1 MQISRR
7 RSKRTCWAD
16 CPAGADYW
24 DLGVLDP
31 AFAMSPQWSIVTDGL
46 GLGNTSAD
54 PELVSEYRR
63 KLAAAL
69 Y

>member
-1 MQISRR
+1 MDELLEIVRR
-7 RSKRTCWAD
+7 ARDWKDGEARRQLLAIFSLAAD
-16 CPAGADYW
+16 
-24 DLGVLDP
+24 
-31 AFAMSPQWSIVTDGL
+31 Q
-46 GLGNTSAD
+46 